1 MSGVLETTAVPAGA
15 IVKARA
21 FLELGKLRLSS
32 LAIFA
37 VVAGLYLGTP
47 SGISVDTALL
57 VSTTIGTLLIA
68 VAGNALNML
77 LERDVDPLMERTR
90 GRPLPTRRLTPREV
104 RIFGVA
110 CAAIGIFV
118 LAVSTNWLA
127 TGLCALVLVTYVFVY
142 TPLKRVSEFNTIVGA
157 VPGALPPV
165 VGYVAAKG
173 MIDVAAAVL
182 FAILFLWQIPHFLAI
197 SWRYRHDYARGGMKM
212 LAVRDVEGRMIR
224 RQMLVYTFALIAV
237 SMLPY
242 RFAMTGGI
250 YLASAALLGFV
261 FAVPVFCAA
270 VLRWEAAVRQTF
282 VVSIIYL
289 PLLLGVMVLD
299 RT

>member
-1 MSGVLETTAVPAGA
+1 MSGVIETGAVRVGA

-32 LAIFA
+32 LAVFA
-37 VVAGLYLGTP
+37 VVAGLYMGTP
-47 SGISVDTALL
+47 RGIAVDSTLLMAATLGSLL
-57 VSTTIGTLLIA
+57 VA
-68 VAGNALNML
+68 AAGNALNML

-90 GRPLPTRRLTPREV
+90 DRPLPTGRLTPSEV
-104 RIFGVA
+104 RIFGIT
-110 CAAIGIFV
+110 CAAIGIAL
-118 LAVSTNWLA
+118 LAIATNLLA
-127 TGLCALVLVTYVFVY
+127 TVLCAAVLVTYVFVY
-142 TPLKRVSEFNTIVGA
+142 TPLKRTTEFNTIVGA
-157 VPGALPPV
+157 IPGALPPV
-165 VGYVAAKG
+165 VGYVAVRGA
-173 MIDVAAAVL
+173 IDEAAAAL

-197 SWRYRHDYARGGMKM
+197 SWRYRQDYARGGMKM
-212 LAVRDVEGRMIR
+212 LAVRDVQGRMVR

-237 SMLPY
+237 SLLPY
-242 RFAMTGGI
+242 RLGMTGGA

-270 VLRWEAAVRQTF
+270 VLRWESAVRQTF

-299 RT
+299 RA